1 MILKFILLLLEMK
14 KQANFFIRSLSI
26 HLLKILHSE
35 DKKKPVLP
43 LIFLW
48 LQYEAGRNFSMKK
61 HVVDIGGGPAGMTA
75 AIFAARAGATVTLL
89 EKGTSLGRKLLLTGG
104 GRCNITNHKLPNE
117 LITQIPGNGKF
128 LYSALSQFGAQDII
142 HFFHKAGI
150 ELKEEAHGRMFPKD
164 DQATSILQGFLFH
177 LKKNHV
183 QIQTNCAVQ
192 TIHFLA
198 KNGWHHV
205 ECIDGK
211 IMQANAVIL
220 ATGGQTLPKT
230 GSSGDGYPWAKL
242 AGHTITNLYPTEVPL
257 QVSKN
262 FMNLNRVQGLTFPDT
277 SITVINSKGKAIKE
291 IRHDLLF
298 THFGLS
304 GPAALRAATYVQAL
318 RQKRDSEKSVSLQL
332 DVCPDSYET
341 ELYQKLLTLKKQS
354 PQKSL
359 KSTVGMFT
367 QERYALFL
375 LDFLKI
381 SNTLKLAEC
390 KNETLQKFIHALKAF
405 LIPIDKTLGFE
416 KAFVTG
422 GGVSVKE
429 INPKT
434 MASKK
439 MPGLYFCGELLDIHA
454 HTGGYNLTAAM
465 STGFCAGNHAGT

>member
-61 HVVDIGGGPAGMTA
+61 HVVVIGGGPAGMTA

-183 QIQTNCAVQ
+183 
-192 TIHFLA
+192 
-198 KNGWHHV
+198 
-205 ECIDGK
+205 
-211 IMQANAVIL
+211 
-220 ATGGQTLPKT
+220 
-230 GSSGDGYPWAKL
+230 
-242 AGHTITNLYPTEVPL
+242 
-257 QVSKN
+257 
-262 FMNLNRVQGLTFPDT
+262 
-277 SITVINSKGKAIKE
+277 
-291 IRHDLLF
+291 
-298 THFGLS
+298 
-304 GPAALRAATYVQAL
+304 
-318 RQKRDSEKSVSLQL
+318 
-332 DVCPDSYET
+332 
-341 ELYQKLLTLKKQS
+341 
-354 PQKSL
+354 
-359 KSTVGMFT
+359 
-367 QERYALFL
+367 
-375 LDFLKI
+375 
-381 SNTLKLAEC
+381 
-390 KNETLQKFIHALKAF
+390 
-405 LIPIDKTLGFE
+405 
-416 KAFVTG
+416 
-422 GGVSVKE
+422 
-429 INPKT
+429 
-434 MASKK
+434 
-439 MPGLYFCGELLDIHA
+439 
-454 HTGGYNLTAAM
+454 
-465 STGFCAGNHAGT
+465 